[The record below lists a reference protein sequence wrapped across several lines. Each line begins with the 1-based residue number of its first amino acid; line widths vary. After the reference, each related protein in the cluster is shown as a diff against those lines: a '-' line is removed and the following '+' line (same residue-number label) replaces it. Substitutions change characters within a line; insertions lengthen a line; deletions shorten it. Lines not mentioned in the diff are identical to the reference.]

1 MFIENYEHSGLIMS
15 DWSEEI
21 VRDPRSAV
29 RMLKKKKHLFDQRV
43 GCIEKLSNIDTS
55 FEGQSVV
62 EKRINLLKEIDVDLE
77 ILENTSE
84 LIENLARRGAR
95 HRRML
100 ERDWRSLVADGKA
113 DINTNTASFS
123 LLDFENEIAHVQ
135 KYGVGSSVPK
145 IGGSFVAGNIH
156 AIKPRTRQELTL

>member
-1 MFIENYEHSGLIMS
+1 
-15 DWSEEI
+15 
-21 VRDPRSAV
+21 
-29 RMLKKKKHLFDQRV
+29 
-43 GCIEKLSNIDTS
+43 
-55 FEGQSVV
+55 
-62 EKRINLLKEIDVDLE
+62 
-77 ILENTSE
+77 
-84 LIENLARRGAR
+84 
-95 HRRML
+95 ML

-156 AIKPRTRQELTL
+156 ERLKTRTRQELTLCRHPDGRLTTYSNKLNMNP